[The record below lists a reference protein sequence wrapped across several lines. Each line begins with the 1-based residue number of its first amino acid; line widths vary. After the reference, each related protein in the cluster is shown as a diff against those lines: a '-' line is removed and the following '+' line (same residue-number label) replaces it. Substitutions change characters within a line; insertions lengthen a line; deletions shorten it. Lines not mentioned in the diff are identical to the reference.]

1 MNSVRTNQ
9 DTQHPRHL
17 FSRRPTGLFA
27 LALLLLAG
35 ISTPFSRPQ
44 TVPIP
49 KEQIDW
55 TWSDHSETIDPQL
68 PNILLLGDSI
78 TRAYFP
84 QVAKRFAGKANVYL
98 FATSCS
104 SGDPRLTTQLHLY
117 FQTAPSF
124 RVIHFNNGMHGWDY
138 SEPTFAAGLPGLVRE
153 LQKESPNSRLVW
165 ATITPVRKDN
175 SLGATNARIDARN
188 AAALALM
195 DHDGIPI
202 DDQHA
207 LMQAHQDLHLDD
219 VHFNDKGSELQG
231 DQAATTIEAA
241 LPASTIAKP
250 LQAPT
255 TIPIEAHIDRSIA
268 AMTLDEKI
276 SLISGGSAL
285 GSTPLPRLGIP
296 AFRMGDGPL
305 GAHDPSPST
314 AFAAGIALA
323 ATWDR
328 SLAERIGTQIGRDS
342 RSRGAAFLLGPA
354 MNIYRAPMNGR
365 NHEYFGEDPFLAGQ
379 IAVHYVEGLQ
389 SQNVTAT
396 IKHFA
401 GNNSEFAR
409 FDSDDIV
416 SERALREIYL
426 PAFEAAVR
434 EAHPGAIM
442 DAYNRING
450 TFMTENAHL
459 NIEIAK
465 HQWHFDG
472 LIMSDWIATHDAV
485 ASANGGLDLEMP
497 APLYFNPDTLLPAV
511 KSGKVKESDIDDKVR
526 RLLRV
531 AARFGWIT
539 PAADGPGWVSHDPLD
554 IDIPRYNQQG
564 REVALQSALESAT
577 LLKNDGGL
585 LPLNAATLKTIAVL
599 GPDADPGYATGGGS
613 AMVPPF
619 FLTGPFKGISDYL
632 GPTGNVTYAQGIDK
646 LDVLAAQTGLTETP
660 DSDKPGVLAE
670 TFSTPAFT
678 SKPDSTRHE
687 TAINAGP
694 YAQLPDTS
702 SDDPNIGLAVDSTGD
717 KKAMRSGLEDF
728 IRSPAKYTRW
738 TGYFHAKAAGDHIA
752 FVEHAGKY
760 RLLIDGKIWLDHA
773 DINAPIVSQAR
784 MNLSAGVHKVLLED
798 LGVPKFN
805 NETLRLGIV
814 KADAVVHPAAI
825 ELARRADVV
834 ILSVGYDIETESE
847 SADREFQL
855 LPGQNDLIQ
864 QVAAVN
870 PHTIVVLN
878 AGGSV
883 DTAPWLTHVPAL
895 LDIWYS
901 GEEGGAALASLLF
914 GDANPSGRLP
924 ISWERTLSDNPSLPF
939 YYTAPGTNRITYGD
953 DIFVGY
959 RGYEHNHTQ
968 PLFPFGFGLSYTTF
982 KYSNL
987 EVHPDPASP
996 SGNYTVS
1003 FDITNTG
1010 TRAGADVAQVYV
1022 SEDHPSV
1029 PRPPQEL
1036 KAFARVDLNP
1046 SETRHVSVPLNARS
1060 FAWYDVPAKAW
1071 HADAGTFT
1079 IHVSRSSADPQL
1091 QGSVS
1096 LAQPI
1101 LLPVE

>member
-1 MNSVRTNQ
+1 MNTVHKS
-9 DTQHPRHL
+9 QHTPHPSSKRATALH
-17 FSRRPTGLFA
+17 A
-27 LALLLLAG
+27 LALLLLTG
-35 ISTPFSRPQ
+35 ICTPSSRPQ
-44 TVPIP
+44 APTNPAASIP
-49 KEQIDW
+49 KEEIEW
-55 TWSDHSETIDPQL
+55 TWTDHSVTLDPKL
-68 PNILLLGDSI
+68 PNILLVGDSI

-84 QVAKRFAGKANVYL
+84 QVAKRFTGKANVYL

-104 SGDPRLTTQLHLY
+104 SGDPRLTQQLHLY
-117 FQTAPSF
+117 FETAPSF
-124 RVIHFNNGMHGWDY
+124 LAIHFNNGMHGWDY
-138 SEPTFAAGLPGLVRE
+138 SEPTFAAGLPGMIRE
-153 LQKESPNSRLVW
+153 LKKESPSSRLIW

-175 SLGATNARIDARN
+175 PQGATNPRIDARN
-188 AAALALM
+188 ALALALM
-195 DHDGIPI
+195 NHDSIPV

-219 VHFNDKGSELQG
+219 VHFNDKGSEIQG
-231 DQAATTIEAA
+231 DQATASIEAV
-241 LPASTIAKP
+241 LPASAT
-250 LQAPT
+250 PT
-255 TIPIEAHIDRSIA
+255 PGKTNIEAHIDSTVA

-276 SLISGGSAL
+276 SLISGGSIL
-285 GSTPLPRLGIP
+285 GSTPIPRLGIP
-296 AFRMGDGPL
+296 AFRMGDGPI

-328 SLAERIGTQIGRDS
+328 ALADRIGTQIGRDS
-342 RSRGAAFLLGPA
+342 RSRGAAFLLGPGL
-354 MNIYRAPMNGR
+354 NIYRAPMNGR

-379 IAVHYVEGLQ
+379 MAVHYVEGLQ

-434 EAHPGAIM
+434 EGHAGAIM
-442 DAYNRING
+442 DSYNRING

-459 NIEIAK
+459 NTEIARQ
-465 HQWHFDG
+465 QWHFDG

-497 APLYFNPDTLLPAV
+497 APLFFNPATLLPAI
-511 KSGKVKESDIDDKVR
+511 KSGQVKESTLDDKVH

-539 PAADGPGWVSHDPLD
+539 PAAGGPGWVSHDPLD

-564 REVALQSALESAT
+564 REVALESALESAT
-577 LLKNDGGL
+577 LLKNDANL
-585 LPLNAATLKTIAVL
+585 LPLDPTRVKKIAVI

-619 FLTGPFKGISDYL
+619 FYTGPLKGISDYL
-632 GPTGNVTYAQGIDK
+632 GVNGSVTYAQGIDK

-660 DSDKPGVLAE
+660 DTDKPGVLGE
-670 TFSTPAFT
+670 VFSTPELT
-678 SKPDSTRHE
+678 GKPDSTRHE

-694 YAQLPDTS
+694 YAQLPAA
-702 SDDPNIGLAVDSTGD
+702 SDDPNIGLAVSGPGD
-717 KKAMRSGLEDF
+717 KKALQSGLEDF
-728 IRSPAKYTRW
+728 IRSPTKYVRW
-738 TGYFHAKAAGDHIA
+738 TGYYHVKTAGDHVA
-752 FVEHAGKY
+752 FVEHPGKY
-760 RLLIDGKIWLDHA
+760 RLIIDGKTWLDHA
-773 DINAPIVSQAR
+773 AINAPEVSQTR
-784 MNLSAGVHKVLLED
+784 MNLSAGVHKVVLED
-798 LGVPKFN
+798 LGIPKFN
-805 NETLRLGIV
+805 NDITRLGMV
-814 KADAVVHPAAI
+814 KADAIVHPAAL
-825 ELARRADVV
+825 ELAKRADAV
-834 ILSVGYDIETESE
+834 ILSVGFDIETESE
-847 SADREFQL
+847 SVDREFQL

-870 PHTIVVLN
+870 PNTIVVLN

-883 DTAPWLTHVPAL
+883 DTAPWLSHVPAL

-901 GEEGGAALASLLF
+901 GEEGGIALAKLLF
-914 GDANPSGRLP
+914 GDADPSGRLP
-924 ISWERTLSDNPSLPF
+924 ISWERKLTDNPSFAF
-939 YYTAPGTNRITYGD
+939 YYTAPGTNRIPYGD

-982 KYSNL
+982 TYANL
-987 EVHPDPASP
+987 EIHPDPAAP
-996 SGNYTVS
+996 AGAYTVA
-1003 FDITNTG
+1003 FDVTNTG
-1010 TRAGADVAQVYV
+1010 KRTGADVAQVYV
-1022 SEDHPSV
+1022 SEDHPTV

-1036 KAFARVDLNP
+1036 KAFARVELNP
-1046 SETRHVSVPLNARS
+1046 GETKHMTVSLTARS
-1060 FAWYDVPAKAW
+1060 FTWYDVPSKSW

-1091 QGSVS
+1091 QGTVS
-1096 LAQPI
+1096 LPQPI
-1101 LLPVE
+1101 LLPVD